1 MNLYKCPDIF
11 PESGRRPVWGL
22 ETFAASDP
30 AVHTS
35 ALFTPCSDGLIKGY
49 ERAFN
54 FCNQLVKSCVFILFS
69 LKSNSFTCAR
79 ARESNNKRNV
89 YTGSRVRELI

>member
-22 ETFAASDP
+22 ETFPDTDP

-35 ALFTPCSDGLIKGY
+35 ALFTPCSDGLTKGY
-49 ERAFN
+49 ERDFN
-54 FCNQLVKSCVFILFS
+54 FCNQLVGSCVFMLFS

-79 ARESNNKRNV
+79 ARGSNNKRNV
-89 YTGSRVRELI
+89 DAGSRVRELI

>member
-30 AVHTS
+30 VVHTS
-35 ALFTPCSDGLIKGY
+35 ALFTPYSDGLIKGY
-49 ERAFN
+49 ERSFN
-54 FCNQLVKSCVFILFS
+54 FCNQLVKSRVFILFS

-79 ARESNNKRNV
+79 ARGSNNKRNV

>member
-1 MNLYKCPDIF
+1 MNLYKCSDIF

-54 FCNQLVKSCVFILFS
+54 FCNQLVRSCVFMLFS

-79 ARESNNKRNV
+79 VRESNNKRNV
-89 YTGSRVRELI
+89 DAGSRVWELI

>member
-1 MNLYKCPDIF
+1 MNLYKCQDIF
-11 PESGRRPVWGL
+11 PKSGRRPVRGL

-54 FCNQLVKSCVFILFS
+54 FCNQLVTSCVFILFS
-69 LKSNSFTCAR
+69 LKSNSLTCAR
-79 ARESNNKRNV
+79 ARGSNNKRNV
-89 YTGSRVRELI
+89 YAGSRVRELI

>member
-30 AVHTS
+30 AVHAS

-49 ERAFN
+49 ERSFN
-54 FCNQLVKSCVFILFS
+54 FCNQLVKSCVFILFN
-69 LKSNSFTCAR
+69 LKNNSFTCAR
-79 ARESNNKRNV
+79 ARGSNSRRNV
-89 YTGSRVRELI
+89 YAGSRVRELI